1 MSYDER
7 IADRIRAVL
16 VRRRDVVERKM
27 FGGLTFM
34 ENGAM
39 CCGVTAEALVVRVG
53 PAAYEAALAEPHARP
68 MTFTGRPLAGMVY
81 VDPPGYRTAR
91 QLARWVERGIEFV
104 TARPGRSRRGGGSGR
119 RVANSREGRPA
130 SSGRPGRR
138 HG

>member
-16 VRRRDVVERKM
+16 ARRRDVVERKM

-34 ENGAM
+34 VNGAM
-39 CCGVTAEALVVRVG
+39 CCGVTAEALVIRVG

-104 TARPGRSRRGGGSGR
+104 TAPPGRSRRGGGSSR
-119 RVANSREGRPA
+119 RVAKGREGRPA
-130 SSGRPGRR
+130 SSARPGRR

>member
-7 IADRIRAVL
+7 TAARIRAVL
-16 VRRRDVVERKM
+16 ARRRDVVERKM

-34 ENGAM
+34 VNGAM

-53 PAAYEAALAEPHARP
+53 PASYEAALAEPHARP

-91 QLARWVERGIEFV
+91 QLARWIQRGIELV
-104 TARPGRSRRGGGSGR
+104 TVQSERPQRASGSRR
-119 RVANSREGRPA
+119 RVAK
-130 SSGRPGRR
+130 RR
-138 HG
+138 KGPR

>member
-7 IADRIRAVL
+7 TAARIRAVL
-16 VRRRDVVERKM
+16 ARRRDVVERKM

-34 ENGAM
+34 VNGAM

-81 VDPPGYRTAR
+81 VDPPGYRSAR
-91 QLARWVERGIEFV
+91 QLERWVQRGIDLV
-104 TARPGRSRRGGGSGR
+104 TAGPKRPARASKPRR
-119 RVANSREGRPA
+119 RVAKSRKVPL
-130 SSGRPGRR
+130 
-138 HG
+138 